1 MRLRIRGLTIAFCV
15 AAICSFA
22 TVTVRSDELSS
33 APARRPNLIVILA
46 DDLGYADVSSFGS
59 TDLQT
64 PNVDRLAAEGMKL
77 TRFYANCCV
86 CSPTRASLLTG
97 RYPELVGVPGVIRT
111 HAENNWGRLDPAA
124 RLLPATLKQ
133 AGYRTGI
140 VGKWHLGLE
149 APDRPLDRGF
159 DEFRGFLGDMMDDYY
174 DHRRHGVNYMRDGEK
189 PIEPQGHASDL
200 FGDWACELL
209 DEWANQ
215 DEPFFLYLAF
225 NAPHAPIQPPED
237 WLAKV
242 RARDPSLNER
252 RAKLVALIEH
262 MDRNVGRVLDR
273 LDSLGLAD
281 DTLVVF
287 TSDNGGDVGPGANN
301 APWRAG
307 KGTMYEGGLLVPAM
321 VRWPEKIEPHCE
333 SAAACITMD
342 LFPTLCEA
350 AGVAIEHEI
359 DGQSLLPLLTGSVA
373 DLPARDLSF
382 VRREGGGEFWGLES
396 RALRRW
402 PYKLVQNR
410 PFEPYQLFD
419 LSQDPQEATDLAG
432 KTPGKV
438 RELAAVLSK
447 QIQRGGV
454 VPWQAPAQPLIEE
467 AIPSVR

>member
-1 MRLRIRGLTIAFCV
+1 MRLRIRQLAIVSCLTAISSL
-15 AAICSFA
+15 AA
-22 TVTVRSDELSS
+22 
-33 APARRPNLIVILA
+33 ARADDASRALAERPSLIVILA

-59 TDLQT
+59 TDLRT

-124 RLLPATLKQ
+124 LLLPAMLKQ

-149 APDRPLDRGF
+149 APDRPIDRGF
-159 DEFRGFLGDMMDDYY
+159 DEFRGFLGDMMDDYH
-174 DHRRHGVNYMRDGEK
+174 DHRRHGINYMRDGEK
-189 PIEPQGHASDL
+189 TIEPHGHASDL
-200 FGDWACELL
+200 FGDWACELI
-209 DEWANQ
+209 DEWAKQ
-215 DEPFFLYLAF
+215 EEPFFLYLAF
-225 NAPHAPIQPPED
+225 NAPHAPVQPPKD
-237 WLAKV
+237 WLEKV
-242 RARDPSLNER
+242 RTRDPSLTER

-262 MDRNVGRVLDR
+262 MDQSVGRVLDR

-287 TSDNGGDVGPGANN
+287 TSDNGGDVGPGAIN

-307 KGTMYEGGLLVPAM
+307 KGTMYEGGLLVPAI
-321 VRWPEKIEPHCE
+321 VRWPGRIHAGSE

-350 AGVAIEHEI
+350 AGVPIDHEV
-359 DGQSLLPLLTGSVA
+359 DGQSLLPLLTGKIA
-373 DLPARDLSF
+373 ELPARDLFF
-382 VRREGGGEFWGLES
+382 VRREGGGEFSGLES

-419 LSQDPQEATDLAG
+419 LENDPQETTDLAG
-432 KTPGKV
+432 KMPGKV
-438 RELAAVLSK
+438 RDLAAALSI
-447 QIQRGGV
+447 QIQRGGA
-454 VPWQAPAQPLIEE
+454 VPWQGRTRPLIEE
-467 AIPSVR
+467 PISPGR